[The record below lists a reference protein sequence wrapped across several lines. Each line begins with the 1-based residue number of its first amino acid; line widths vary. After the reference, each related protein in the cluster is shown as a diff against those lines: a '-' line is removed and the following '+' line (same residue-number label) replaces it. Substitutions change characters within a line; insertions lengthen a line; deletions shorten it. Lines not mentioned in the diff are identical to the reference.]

1 MGPESQERPADVD
14 AAGHCEECTDCAK
27 ADGRVEDVKQCVIS
41 LTFRRIA
48 PAAERELQGAAGA
61 AEGPAGGGLGSRGYV
76 TKAWT
81 RLEQGNR
88 CSMLECGSYFGD
100 NADRTYCQIS

>member
-27 ADGRVEDVKQCVIS
+27 ADGRVKDVKQCVIS

-61 AEGPAGGGLGSRGYV
+61 AEGPAGGSGFQGLRD
-76 TKAWT
+76 
-81 RLEQGNR
+81 QGLDQTGAR
-88 CSMLECGSYFGD
+88 KQVLH
-100 NADRTYCQIS
+100 A